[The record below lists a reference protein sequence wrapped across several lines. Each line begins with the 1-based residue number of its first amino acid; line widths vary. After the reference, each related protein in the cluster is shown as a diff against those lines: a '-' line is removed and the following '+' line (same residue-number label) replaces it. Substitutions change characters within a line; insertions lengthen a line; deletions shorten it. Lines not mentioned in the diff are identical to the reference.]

1 MNLIISQDLAQGIL
15 NYLIGRPYVEVFNF
29 IEQLKDLKKVEDKP
43 VEKK

>member
-1 MNLIISQDLAQGIL
+1 MNLIISQDLVQGIL